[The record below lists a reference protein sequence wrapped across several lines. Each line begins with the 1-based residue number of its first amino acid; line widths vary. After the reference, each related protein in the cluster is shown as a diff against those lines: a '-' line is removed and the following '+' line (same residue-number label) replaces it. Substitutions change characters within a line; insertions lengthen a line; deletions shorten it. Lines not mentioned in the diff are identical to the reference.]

1 MGGVIIPI
9 LLLGL
14 AIAALILNRNRHWVA
29 RSQRN
34 RHPGRSRD
42 KSPSGRSRVP
52 RGGMNRGA
60 GRTLR
65 AELSIGWSAGSEL
78 YHRMKDARASVLVV
92 SPYLDEHLVDCLREL
107 HEQGV
112 VVDLVIMEDFTSSR
126 VKKHKIATK
135 LVSQTPSRDEAAV
148 TRRRRGMLGS
158 ALGGLGVAGMAIGLN
173 GVSPWAPLL
182 WFLLPVPAI
191 VFARYRRRGIYRY
204 NYAWTLGDTTIL
216 PSHYQSDTECPF
228 VHAKV
233 FVIDSEVAFLGSLNF
248 TAPGMFDNFETCLRV
263 DNRDDVRAI
272 ETLTKRQIREIES
285 WSLTPSDV
293 GAWLVNARVWHE
305 GRAAGRG
312 GLTSRGQDVVE
323 ADAHRGVRGD
333 EGVYPD

>member
-1 MGGVIIPI
+1 MSGVIISI
-9 LLLGL
+9 LLLGV
-14 AIAALILNRNRHWVA
+14 AIAALILNRNRHWWA

-34 RHPGRSRD
+34 RQPGRSRD
-42 KSPSGRSRVP
+42 KSPSDRRRVP
-52 RGGMNRGA
+52 RGGVVRGA
-60 GRTLR
+60 GGTLR

-78 YHRMKDARASVLVV
+78 YHRMKNARASVLVV

-107 HEQGV
+107 REQGV
-112 VVDLVIMEDFTSSR
+112 VVDLVTMEDFASSR

-148 TRRRRGMLGS
+148 TRRRWGMLGS
-158 ALGGLGVAGMAIGLN
+158 AVGGLGVAGMAIGLN
-173 GVSPWAPLL
+173 GVSPWAPLV

-191 VFARYRRRGIYRY
+191 VFAIYRRRGIYRY
-204 NYAWTLGDTTIL
+204 NYAWTLGDTKIL

-233 FVIDSEVAFLGSLNF
+233 YVIDGEVAFLGSLNF
-248 TAPGMFDNFETCLRV
+248 TAPGIFDNFETCLRV
-263 DNRDDVRAI
+263 DNRDDVRATEMLI
-272 ETLTKRQIREIES
+272 KSQIREIES

-305 GRAAGRG
+305 GRAVGRG
-312 GLTSRGQDVVE
+312 GLTSRGKDVVE
-323 ADAHRGVRGD
+323 ADTQRGVRGD
-333 EGVYPD
+333 AGLYPD